1 LELWHHKIIRAL
13 LLSIILLL
21 LVEVEVL
28 VAALAAVVAQV
39 GFVLLLLRQ
48 AAVEHLSP
56 RSL

>member
-1 LELWHHKIIRAL
+1 MQHIRHPF
-13 LLSIILLL
+13 LSIILLL

-48 AAVEHLSP
+48 AAVEHLSL